1 MGKYCGLKES
11 QVDAIVQRPGALKLG
26 GVVFM
31 DSGVAGMASGPENF
45 CLKIGA

>member
-11 QVDAIVQRPGALKLG
+11 QVDAIVQKPGV
-26 GVVFM
+26 VVFM

-45 CLKIGA
+45 SLKIGA